1 MDYYSV
7 AKGQLPCEL
16 ALLMLDERVNV
27 IKQSGLGKLDE
38 EIAMRYFIDRL
49 PHADVA
55 AIVGRERSTVSRRL
69 QKTITPQVRRT
80 AARYSKLPQ

>member
-1 MDYYSV
+1 MEYYNV
-7 AKGQLPCEL
+7 AKGQLPFEL
-16 ALLMLDERVNV
+16 ATLMLDERVDV

-69 QKTITPQVRRT
+69 KGITPQVQRT
-80 AARYSKLPQ
+80 AERYIKLPQ

>member
-1 MDYYSV
+1 MEYYSV

-16 ALLMLDERVNV
+16 ATLMLDERVNV

-55 AIVGRERSTVSRRL
+55 AVVGRERSTVSRRL
-69 QKTITPQVRRT
+69 KTITPQVRRT
-80 AARYSKLPQ
+80 AEKYIKLPQ